1 MPNNK
6 HIIKK
11 LSINLNLN
19 QQSEAANIQQNISDL
34 SKRRLFALLEKIFDE
49 FDTDEIIRI
58 DTLKIDLGQL
68 NKAELET
75 DFIEKIEKKLRSQL
89 KEQLYFAKTKKQLD
103 KKKVIDLKQLSSA
116 QSIHELLDFF
126 LQTGNFPWWANQNN
140 FRDFEEKILQYAKGN
155 SIAFNLLI
163 RSNISNSSTRK
174 RLSSQ
179 FSEGFL
185 TKISP
190 TYFPQ
195 SKKILQLKKD
205 FSHFLHNIINK
216 RNNKQKFNTFWWD
229 SLFEISLTHNLNT
242 ISYEK
247 LLVILLRKITNTQ
260 NSNFIPLD
268 ELLEAVENQVG
279 NLKKKSRR
287 KISKDFIKSI
297 KKVNQTVFK
306 QRKKFNKN
314 INKNIITPNSE
325 NISKNK
331 KFQQKENTIED
342 NGKGKENSHL
352 ENKKASENNNV
363 KLEKKTIQ
371 DSGKGK
377 ENDSL
382 NSENKHFKQ
391 VKLSLIHI

>member
-163 RSNISNSSTRK
+163 RSNISNSS
-174 RLSSQ
+174 
-179 FSEGFL
+179 
-185 TKISP
+185 
-190 TYFPQ
+190 
-195 SKKILQLKKD
+195 
-205 FSHFLHNIINK
+205 
-216 RNNKQKFNTFWWD
+216 
-229 SLFEISLTHNLNT
+229 
-242 ISYEK
+242 
-247 LLVILLRKITNTQ
+247 
-260 NSNFIPLD
+260 
-268 ELLEAVENQVG
+268 
-279 NLKKKSRR
+279 
-287 KISKDFIKSI
+287 
-297 KKVNQTVFK
+297 
-306 QRKKFNKN
+306 
-314 INKNIITPNSE
+314 
-325 NISKNK
+325 
-331 KFQQKENTIED
+331 
-342 NGKGKENSHL
+342 
-352 ENKKASENNNV
+352 
-363 KLEKKTIQ
+363 
-371 DSGKGK
+371 
-377 ENDSL
+377 
-382 NSENKHFKQ
+382 
-391 VKLSLIHI
+391 LSLIHI